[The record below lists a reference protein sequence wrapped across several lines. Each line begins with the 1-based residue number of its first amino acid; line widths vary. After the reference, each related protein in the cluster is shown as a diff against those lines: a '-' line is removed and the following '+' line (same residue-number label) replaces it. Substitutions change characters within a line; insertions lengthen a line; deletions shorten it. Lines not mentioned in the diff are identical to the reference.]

1 MNQHDPRVRDEPVRS
16 PDSEVVDY
24 GCPLCGE
31 PLQSPDSMVAQFD
44 TCPMCG
50 SIFTVPKPTANW
62 ALLTAIVL
70 TLVVVAALAATA
82 FIILRRGQ

>member
-1 MNQHDPRVRDEPVRS
+1 
-16 PDSEVVDY
+16 
-24 GCPLCGE
+24 
-31 PLQSPDSMVAQFD
+31 MVAQFD